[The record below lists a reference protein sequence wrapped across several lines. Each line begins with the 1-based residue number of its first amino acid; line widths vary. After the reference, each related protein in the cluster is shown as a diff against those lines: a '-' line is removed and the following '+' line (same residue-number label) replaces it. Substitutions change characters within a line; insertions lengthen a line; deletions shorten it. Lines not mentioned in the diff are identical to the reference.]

1 MADKNKYYYERQQ
14 FHPGDVEVSASKYNM
29 IIGAVLLYGF
39 IVNAIMV
46 RMIGTS
52 FLETGI
58 GGLIGGIVAYIICC
72 IVGARLIHGSDKPV
86 VSFIG
91 YNLYV
96 IPLGVIIS
104 GAVSIY
110 MKTSPGAVT
119 RAFVLTAIITGVM
132 MAVATFIPDTFLSMG
147 KTLLVALLA
156 CIIVD
161 VIAILLG
168 HNLVVIDY
176 AVTFIFS
183 LFVGYD
189 WARANACV
197 KTVDNAIDSAAEL
210 YIDIINLF
218 LRILSIMGRSND

>member
-1 MADKNKYYYERQQ
+1 MADNNKYYYERQQ
-14 FHPGDVEVSASKYNM
+14 FHPGDVEVSASKYNA

-39 IVNAIMV
+39 IVNAIIV
-46 RMIGTS
+46 KVVGTS
-52 FLETGI
+52 YIETGL
-58 GGLIGGIVAYIICC
+58 GGLIGGIVAYVLCC
-72 IVGARLIHGSDKPV
+72 IVGARLIHGSDNPA

-96 IPLGVIIS
+96 IPIGVIIS

-110 MKTSPGAVT
+110 LKTSPGAVT

-132 MAVATFIPDTFLSMG
+132 MAISTLIPDTFLSMG
-147 KTLLVALLA
+147 KTLLVALIV

-161 VIAILLG
+161 VIALFLG
-168 HNLVVIDY
+168 YNLVIIDY

-183 LFVGYD
+183 LLVGYD

-197 KTVDNAIDSAAEL
+197 KTVDNAVDSAAEL

-218 LRILSIMGRSND
+218 LRILSILGRSND